1 MIDPRRDPRQRG
13 PAQVEDGH
21 WQLVGGAES
30 SAENT
35 QSTMIRWSCET
46 A

>member
-13 PAQVEDGH
+13 PAQLEDGH
-21 WQLVGGAES
+21 WQLVGRAES

-35 QSTMIRWSCET
+35 RSAMIRVVL
-46 A
+46 